1 MAESRKVLSLEV
13 GKLTDT
19 GRIRQHAFDSLGFFK
34 PASPELLF
42 QKGELFLVADGMG
55 GQELGVRTARL
66 ATDIIIKRYFDTPLN
81 NSIEEA
87 LKHAFNYA
95 NMQIISINEKEAGY
109 VKAGVSVTCAVIHRG
124 TLHVAHI
131 GNSRLY
137 LLKGLQMKQMTTDHV
152 TSRDVPSSPDW
163 RKSPSKTTLSQALG
177 WEPQIQI
184 EYVNVNLRPNDCI
197 LLCTDG
203 LYEVLDNR
211 EIGNI
216 AIRYSPQDACERLI
230 NLANE
235 KSGPDNITTILI
247 RIAGLMSLPDIL
259 DESTGEEGFNLL
271 PDSQK
276 IHSKIHPLNRT
287 TIRFNEPNESENV
300 SNRIIDES
308 DFEEEEEVT
317 FSTDEEVEDEETE
330 TAEEENS
337 EEEFEEEPLDEE
349 DPTPRRVVSPPVPS
363 PDQKLIRQEKS
374 KISRPSSPVPPVDF
388 SPSGFQSTI
397 PGQQGVSRRRREY
410 GAKLPGFSLKQ
421 NWPFIVF
428 SAISF
433 LLLILIFWVV
443 IREDTLLKPSG
454 NNRSI
459 VDSTRI
465 SIDSVGLTKSNLTTP
480 VPLEEEKISPDF
492 PEADSSRT
500 MLTSVIKPRLV
511 IVNGARLSTTAINNL
526 NNTFKTSLPGDLLIQ
541 LMSTRAR
548 LTTQSKIIFRY
559 PENGEV
565 KSIRDIAQKIQQVIQ
580 QKYQETLEIIS
591 CRLTIIIGK
600 DFTLSR
606 LDLHNFRREILD
618 SNLRNIIHIE
628 ILNGMGTPGLAKKL
642 EERLNNLIIDDENY
656 LKVIDSRNALNF
668 NYNNTTILCRPDDI
682 SLAKKIGEIL
692 GINSSSIKI
701 ETQNL
706 ADIQLIIASG
716 TSIK

>member
-1 MAESRKVLSLEV
+1 LAESRKVLSLEV

-34 PASPELLF
+34 PTAPELLF

-55 GQELGVRTARL
+55 GQELGVRAARL

-81 NSIEEA
+81 NSIEES

-109 VKAGVSVTCAVIHRG
+109 VKAGVSATCAVVHRG
-124 TLHVAHI
+124 TLHLAHI

-137 LLKGLQMKQMTTDHV
+137 LLKGHQMKQMTSDHV

-184 EYVNVNLRPNDCI
+184 EYVSLNLRPNDCI

-211 EIGNI
+211 EIGNL
-216 AIRYSPQDACERLI
+216 AIRYSPQEACERLI
-230 NLANE
+230 NLAND
-235 KSGPDNITTILI
+235 KGGTDNITTILI
-247 RIAGLMSLPDIL
+247 RIAGLMSLPDMMG
-259 DESTGEEGFNLL
+259 ESTGEEGFNLL

-276 IHSKIHPLNRT
+276 AHPKIPTMNRT
-287 TIRFNEPNESENV
+287 TIRFNEPNEQENE
-300 SNRIIDES
+300 RDTIDES
-308 DFEEEEEVT
+308 VFEEEEDDDLVPEAE
-317 FSTDEEVEDEETE
+317 FEDEESD
-330 TAEEENS
+330 AEAMDEEYN
-337 EEEFEEEPLDEE
+337 EEEPDEE
-349 DPTPRRVVSPPVPS
+349 EATPRRIASPPVPPAGQRS
-363 PDQKLIRQEKS
+363 TRQEPPKL
-374 KISRPSSPVPPVDF
+374 SRQASPRPPMDF
-388 SPSGFQSTI
+388 SPSGFQSTM
-397 PGQQGVSRRRREY
+397 PGQQGVSRRRREHE
-410 GAKLPGFSLKQ
+410 AKVPKFDFKQ

-428 SAISF
+428 SAVSF

-443 IREDTLLKPSG
+443 IKEDTLHKRPG
-454 NNRSI
+454 NNQSI
-459 VDSTRI
+459 TDSTRTTL
-465 SIDSVGLTKSNLTTP
+465 DSTSLIKPGFTTP
-480 VPLEEEKISPDF
+480 SPLVAEEIISDIPKQ
-492 PEADSSRT
+492 DSSRT
-500 MLTSVIKPRLV
+500 MLTPAIKPRLV
-511 IVNGARLSTTAINNL
+511 IVNGARLSTTVVNNL
-526 NNTFKTSLPGDLLIQ
+526 NTTIQTSLPGDVLIQ
-541 LMSTRAR
+541 PMSTRAK
-548 LTTQSKIIFRY
+548 LTTESKIIYRY
-559 PENGEV
+559 PENGDV
-565 KSIRDIAQKIQQVIQ
+565 KPIRDVAQKIQQVIQ
-580 QKYQETLEIIS
+580 QKYLETLEIIS

-600 DFTLSR
+600 DFALSR
-606 LDLHNFRREILD
+606 LDLRNFRREILN

-668 NYNNTTILCRPDDI
+668 NYNNTTILCRTGDMT
-682 SLAKKIGEIL
+682 LAKKIGEIF
-692 GINSSSIKI
+692 GINSSSIKL

-716 TSIK
+716 TLIK